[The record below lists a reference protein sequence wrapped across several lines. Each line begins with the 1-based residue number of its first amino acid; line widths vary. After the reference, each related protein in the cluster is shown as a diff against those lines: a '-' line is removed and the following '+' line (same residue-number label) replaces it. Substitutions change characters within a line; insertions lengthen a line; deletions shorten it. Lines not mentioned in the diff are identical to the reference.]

1 MDMEKNRG
9 KEKGVQERM
18 GRRLKKMEIAILEVF
33 GEEEAIRRWEEEI
46 QIGEVFRIL
55 GIKEEKKEE
64 E

>member
-1 MDMEKNRG
+1 MDTEKNRG

-46 QIGEVFRIL
+46 QIGEILRIL
-55 GIKEEKKEE
+55 GSKEEKEE